1 MLRLVRFTLVALSVL
16 LLLAAA
22 CGGDDDSTSTA
33 TDAPDAT
40 EATSETDSGDGNGGN
55 GSDASPELEDYFA
68 EMDEIARRTD
78 NRLDE
83 ISSELQNA
91 TFDSDAEEIA
101 ANRDGFQQSG
111 EVIESALLDI
121 SDLDPPPEVETA
133 HAEFFDALN
142 ASLQILAAM
151 FAAME
156 DISTSEELDAT
167 AEQYTPDLES
177 AGADFD
183 EACLALQGIADDN
196 GINADLRCTD

>member
-22 CGGDDDSTSTA
+22 CSDDDDFTGASPT
-33 TDAPDAT
+33 AT
-40 EATSETDSGDGNGGN
+40 EAPTETDNGGN
-55 GSDASPELEDYFA
+55 NGDNDTDTPSADLEDYFA
-68 EMDEIARRTD
+68 EMDEIALRTD
-78 NRLDE
+78 NRLEE
-83 ISSELQNA
+83 ISDELQNA

-111 EVIESALLDI
+111 EAIESALLDM
-121 SDLDPPPEVETA
+121 SDLDPPPEVEDT

-142 ASLQILAAM
+142 AALQILAAM

-156 DISTSEELDAT
+156 DVSTSEELDAT

-196 GINADLRCTD
+196 GLDADLRCTD